1 MDDVNNPV
9 FDLAACIGR
18 EREAA
23 REFVEVLKRE
33 QHALQQ
39 ADISLLPA
47 LAAEKARRAQHL
59 SELSDARNRWLTMR
73 GYPEGRSGME
83 HALQYVPAAADAWS
97 DLLRLA
103 ETADQLNKINGA
115 LIGQRLRYVQQR
127 LAVLQSPPMS
137 SVSATG
143 LYGSNGQHQSFSGGR
158 CLAEG

>member
-73 GYPEGRSGME
+73 ENPESRSGME
-83 HALQYVPAAADAWS
+83 HALQDLPAAADAWS

-127 LAVLQSPPMS
+127 LEVLQSPMS
-137 SVSATG
+137 SAFATA
-143 LYGSNGQHQSFSGGR
+143 LYGSNGQHQPFSGGSR
-158 CLAEG
+158 LAEG